1 MVRCV
6 IDLRKPRSVTEIIGA
21 TLVFY
26 RRYPAL
32 LLLLS
37 FAVVAPYELLVL
49 ATIGSAPL
57 GAQHGSEST
66 ALVLILVDFALV
78 GPLISA
84 LYAHAAVM
92 IGAGERPRVLTVAS
106 RVARVLPVV
115 AAAQIVVGLAI
126 AVGLIAFVIPGVI
139 LLIRWAV
146 VAQVAAI
153 EHPDWVGAL
162 RRTAELTRG
171 NYIHVLGVVALAN
184 LVPAGLNLLAQA
196 LTGTSTRAG
205 AVAIGIVV
213 ATVVRSFTALT
224 TAMLYF
230 DLVARRSQSN

>member
-1 MVRCV
+1 MVRLV
-6 IDLRKPRSVTEIIGA
+6 LELRKPRSVTEIVGA
-21 TLVFY
+21 TLVLY
-26 RRYPAL
+26 RRHPVL
-32 LLLLS
+32 FIVLS
-37 FAVVAPYELLVL
+37 LAVVAPYELLVL

-57 GAQHGSEST
+57 GRSRGTEST
-66 ALVLILVDFALV
+66 ALILILIDFALV

-84 LYAHAAVM
+84 LYVHAAVM
-92 IGAGERPRVLTVAS
+92 IGAGQRPRLLVVAG

-115 AAAQIVVGLAI
+115 AAAEIVAWLGIGAGLF
-126 AVGLIAFVIPGVI
+126 AFVIPGVI

-171 NYIHVLGVVALAN
+171 NYAHVLGVVALAN
-184 LVPAGLNLLAQA
+184 LIPIGLNELVVAI
-196 LTGTSTRAG
+196 TGTSTRAS
-205 AVAIGIVV
+205 AVALGIVV

-230 DLVARRSQSN
+230 DLVARRA

>member
-21 TLVFY
+21 TFRLY

-32 LLLLS
+32 FIVLS
-37 FAVVAPYELLVL
+37 LAVVAPYELLVL

-57 GAQHGSEST
+57 SGQRGNEST

-84 LYAHAAVM
+84 LYAHAAVI
-92 IGAGERPRVLTVAS
+92 IGAGERPRLLAVAG

-115 AAAQIVVGLAI
+115 AAAQIVAGLGI
-126 AVGLIAFVIPGVI
+126 AVGLVAFVIPGVI

-153 EHPDWVGAL
+153 EHPDWLGAL

-171 NYIHVLGVVALAN
+171 NYVHVLGVVALAN
-184 LVPAGLNLLAQA
+184 VIPIGLNVLAQA
-196 LTGTSTRAG
+196 ITGTSTNAG
-205 AVAIGIVV
+205 AVAVGIVV
-213 ATVVRSFTALT
+213 ATLVRSFTALT

-230 DLVARRSQSN
+230 DLVARRS